1 MKDGFALPSCPSLSL
16 TVLASGSR
24 GNCIYIESEETA
36 ILVDAGFS
44 CKELL
49 RRMDMKGLLPE
60 KLSALVLSHEHS
72 DHVTGAGVLSRK
84 LHLPVYGTSGTLDAA
99 KNKTGVLHRRKDITC
114 GVPFAVGDLLIH
126 PFSISHD
133 ASDPAGFTVSSG
145 GLKIGIATDLGIA
158 TTLVKNHLK
167 GCHALV
173 LEANHCPVMLENG
186 PYPWS
191 LKQRVKGRTGHLS
204 NGDARD
210 LLGEIIHPALSSVV
224 IAHISEKNNTPEKA
238 GAVVAEA
245 LKNSRA
251 KLVTACQQRPADP
264 IRLTS
269 SKDSWPCSD
278 NTENFQPDKLHYSF
292 AD

>member
-1 MKDGFALPSCPSLSL
+1 MKDGFTIPSSPFLSL

-24 GNCIYIESEETA
+24 GNCICIESEETA

-49 RRMDMKGLLPE
+49 RRMDITGLSPE
-60 KLSALVLSHEHS
+60 KLSGIVLSHEHS

-84 LHLPVYGTSGTLDAA
+84 FQIPVYGTSGTLDAA
-99 KNKTGVLHRRKDITC
+99 KNKTGILHRRKDITC

-133 ASDPAGFTVSSG
+133 AADPTGFTVSSG
-145 GLKIGIATDLGIA
+145 GVKIGIATDLGIA
-158 TTLVKNHLK
+158 TSLVKNHLK

-173 LEANHCPVMLENG
+173 LEANHCPAMLEKG

-204 NGDARD
+204 NANARD
-210 LLGEIIHPALSSVV
+210 LLGEIIHPALSCVV

-238 GAVVAEA
+238 GSVVAEA
-245 LKNSRA
+245 LKSSRA
-251 KLVTACQQRPADP
+251 KLVTACQQSPTDP

-269 SKDSWPCSD
+269 SPATCPCSD
-278 NTENFQPDKLHYSF
+278 NAEFYQPDNLEFSF
-292 AD
+292 AN